1 MPRQLAVIRRAG
13 FQAGLV
19 LALRGVRGAHHAGN
33 LGGAGAAPAAWPGA
47 GLAPRVAALRGAVS
61 LHEPSMSVA
70 APGPAARRGSSGVPT
85 GAVVAYAVSALK
97 NGAVSRVPR
106 AGAPGGG
113 VALLGLASEA
123 CPVGAAP

>member
-1 MPRQLAVIRRAG
+1 MRFVG
-13 FQAGLV
+13 SAGLTTREISGEPGPPPR
-19 LALRGVRGAHHAGN
+19 RGRARGS
-33 LGGAGAAPAAWPGA
+33 PR
-47 GLAPRVAALRGAVS
+47 RVAALRGAVS

-106 AGAPGGG
+106 AGALGGG